1 MSIIWGTQ
9 KKQIGFVIL
18 TSLIYLLGY
27 AVFVFSNNVF
37 QYDISSLHLN
47 AHLFPHL
54 GMIATVITMSIL
66 FLCFLEK
73 LQNLNYQFIL
83 ISSLVFVLII
93 IPVTIDTFPFIS
105 GFSNAVYNLTEP
117 WRQLYVPPAIR
128 ATMEG
133 ITTGITGILSVRSVR
148 LESYWA
154 IEIIRY
160 RYVVVVIGIGMF
172 FFWWLKNA
180 LKNSE
185 LKEAVAQKPE
195 SSWQLFVKYPYIF
208 IICFISG
215 LNQGLFNYSY
225 FLGQEILPST
235 SISTYQYIIYISSI
249 ISPILIGRI
258 ADKYGIFFIT
268 LTISI
273 LLTCCKWISSGMAFM
288 HVTLPIYY
296 LIITGIEAGL
306 TSCLWMLSA
315 SLIGER
321 LRTKG
326 IFRSFAL
333 SNIAFASG
341 LFSCGLV
348 YNYFSDSFAW
358 TKFCMSV
365 FNALLIGAF
374 SFLYIKREKAVA

>member
-1 MSIIWGTQ
+1 MIENTRR
-9 KKQIGFVIL
+9 KQMGFVIL

-37 QYDISSLHLN
+37 QYDITSLHLDV
-47 AHLFPHL
+47 HLFPHL
-54 GMIATVITMSIL
+54 GMTATVITMGVL
-66 FLCFLEK
+66 LLCFLERF
-73 LQNLNYQFIL
+73 QNLNYQFTL
-83 ISSLVFVLII
+83 ISALVLVLML
-93 IPVTIDTFPFIS
+93 IPVTIDTFPVIS

-133 ITTGITGILSVRSVR
+133 ITTGVTGMLSVRSVR

-154 IEIIRY
+154 IELVRY
-160 RYVVVVIGIGMF
+160 RYAVVIIGIGMIV
-172 FFWWLKNA
+172 FWWLKES

-185 LKEAVAQKPE
+185 LKEALTQKPE
-195 SSWQLFVKYPYIF
+195 TSLRLVVKYPYIF

-215 LNQGLFNYSY
+215 LDQGLFNYSY
-225 FLGQEILPST
+225 FLGQEILPAAT
-235 SISTYQYIIYISSI
+235 ISSFQYIIYISSI
-249 ISPILIGRI
+249 ISPILIGRL
-258 ADKYGIFFIT
+258 ADKYGIFLMI
-268 LTISI
+268 LSASI
-273 LLTCCKWISSGMAFM
+273 LLTGCKWVNSAMAFM
-288 HVTLPIYY
+288 QVTTPIYY
-296 LIITGIEAGL
+296 LVITGLEAGL

-341 LFSCGLV
+341 LFFCGIV
-348 YNYFSDSFAW
+348 YNYFSGHFAW
-358 TKFCMSV
+358 TKFWMGIV
-365 FNALLIGAF
+365 NAVLIATF
-374 SFLYIKREKAVA
+374 SWLYVKREKNEVC

>member
-1 MSIIWGTQ
+1 MIGDTR

-18 TSLIYLLGY
+18 TSIIYLLGY
-27 AVFVFSNNVF
+27 AIFVFSNNVF
-37 QYDISSLHLN
+37 QYNLSSRHFN
-47 AHLFPHL
+47 IHLFPHL
-54 GMIATVITMSIL
+54 GMIATIITMSIL
-66 FLCFLEK
+66 LLCFLEK

-83 ISSLVFVLII
+83 ISALVAVLVI
-93 IPVTIDTFPFIS
+93 IPVTIDTFPVIS

-133 ITTGITGILSVRSVR
+133 ITTGVTGILSVRSVR
-148 LESYWA
+148 LESDWA
-154 IEIIRY
+154 VELIRY
-160 RYVVVVIGIGMF
+160 RYVAVMIGIGMF

-185 LKEAVAQKPE
+185 LKQVVTQKPE
-195 SSWQLFVKYPYIF
+195 SSLQLLIKYPYIF

-215 LNQGLFNYSY
+215 LDQGLFNYSY
-225 FLGQEILPST
+225 FLGHEVLPET
-235 SISTYQYIIYISSI
+235 SIATYQYIIYIASI

-258 ADKYGIFFIT
+258 ADKYGIFFII

-273 LLTCCKWISSGMAFM
+273 LLVCCKWTSSAMAFM
-288 HVTLPIYY
+288 HIKIPLYY
-296 LIITGIEAGL
+296 LIVTGIEAGL

-341 LFSCGLV
+341 LFSCSLV
-348 YNYFSDSFAW
+348 YNTFSGNFAL
-358 TKFCMSV
+358 TKLWMSL
-365 FNALLIGAF
+365 FNALLIGSF
-374 SFLYIKREKAVA
+374 TFLYMKREKTNI